1 MTGTVISFND
11 ASARLYRQAQLKRE
25 QELIEAAEAELD
37 RTPALSVEH
46 LIVRSLARIR
56 DDGGRG

>member
-37 RTPALSVEH
+37 RTPVLSVEH

>member
-11 ASARLYRQAQLKRE
+11 AAERHYRQAQLKRE

-37 RTPALSVEH
+37 RTPVLSVEH